1 MPVTRDFEII
11 EHTADVGIMAYGADV
26 REAFVNAARGM
37 FSLITEL
44 ESIRQ
49 VEHRDI
55 EVTAPDVESLLAAW
69 LNELI
74 GLFDVENMLFSRFE
88 ITEFS
93 DTCLRA
99 RVYGETVDGSRHRL
113 KIGIKA
119 ATYHMLDVDRSNGG
133 RVRVLFDI

>member
-55 EVTAPDVESLLAAW
+55 EVTASDVESLLAAW

-74 GLFDVENMLFSRFE
+74 GLFDAENMLFSRFE
-88 ITEFS
+88 ITEFG

-99 RVYGETVDGSRHRL
+99 RAYGEPVDGSRHRL
-113 KIGIKA
+113 KVGIKA
-119 ATYHMLDVDRSNGG
+119 ATYHMLEVDRSNGG